1 MKKVA
6 FLFCVSLLLGACSQ
20 SVYNEKPTLSKIQN
34 TKAAVKYFEDEMSF
48 TTNPGG
54 IKTEISKGQA
64 MVIVDVRREV
74 DFEAGHIPG
83 AVNIPFDKWD
93 KFEGDQTQFPHLR
106 KDVFNYVYCYELL
119 CNLAQKA
126 AKKFASLGYPSK
138 EMKGGF
144 QSWKEHKYPIDK

>member
-1 MKKVA
+1 MKKIV
-6 FLFCVSLLLGACSQ
+6 FLFCVSLCLAACSQ
-20 SVYNEKPTLSKIQN
+20 STYNKKPMLGKIQD
-34 TKAAVKYFEDEMSF
+34 THAAVRYFEDEMSF
-48 TTNPGG
+48 TTNPAGVKAA
-54 IKTEISKGQA
+54 IAKGQA
-64 MVIVDVRREV
+64 VIIDVRREV
-74 DFEAGHIPG
+74 DFKAGHIPG

-138 EMKGGF
+138 EVKGGF
-144 QSWKEHKYPIDK
+144 QGWKEHHYPVDK